1 MKIIVL
7 KNNLKEGLDAVSRTV
22 GEKIN
27 LPILKNVLIDGEDG
41 KIKIFA
47 TNLETAI
54 IKEVSGKIIE
64 PGKITV
70 PFDVLFNI
78 ISNVPGERI
87 NLETKKSNLFLKT
100 DNYEASIQGV
110 NSDEFPIIPKIKK
123 DKNFLE
129 IQGAIL
135 KEGMNKIIN
144 ACQISELRP
153 ELSGILFNVEGEA
166 IKLTATDSFR
176 LAEKTIPS
184 SQFKNHFADKVKKI
198 IIPLKAV
205 QEATRS
211 LEENSS
217 IKIFIDDA
225 QILFQSETIE
235 IISRLIDGQF
245 PDYEQIVPKEVDAEI
260 LLNRDELISA
270 LKLVSVF
277 SSRNNEVS
285 IKIQE
290 NKKTL
295 EIYSVDSALGENKY
309 LIPIKIKG
317 ESSGVAF
324 NWRYFVDGL
333 KNVGLENVFL
343 GLQGDAR
350 PAIIKSTN
358 DPSYFYVLMPI
369 KNS

>member
-1 MKIIVL
+1 MKVIVL
-7 KNNLKEGLDAVSRTV
+7 KNNLKEGLGAVSRTI
-22 GEKIN
+22 GEKLS

-47 TNLETAI
+47 TNLEIAVV
-54 IKEVSGKIIE
+54 KEVSGKIIE

-70 PFDVLFNI
+70 PFEILFNI
-78 ISNVPGERI
+78 ISNIPSERI
-87 NLETKKSNLFLKT
+87 NIETKKSNLFLKA

-110 NSDEFPIIPKIKK
+110 NFEEFPIIPKIKK

-135 KEGMNKIIN
+135 KEGINKIIN

-153 ELSGILFNVEGEA
+153 ELSGILFSVENET
-166 IKLTATDSFR
+166 IRLTATDSFR

-184 SQFKNHFADKVKKI
+184 SQFKNHFADKIKI

-225 QILFQSETIE
+225 QALFQSETVE

-260 LLNRDELISA
+260 LLNRDELINA
-270 LKLVSVF
+270 LKLVSAF
-277 SSRNNEVS
+277 SSRNNEVAVR
-285 IKIQE
+285 IQE
-290 NKKTL
+290 NKKTM
-295 EIYSVDSALGENKY
+295 EVYSVDSVLGENKY
-309 LIPIKIKG
+309 LIPIKLKG
-317 ESSGVAF
+317 ESSEVSF
-324 NWRYFVDGL
+324 NWRYFIDGL
-333 KNVGLENVFL
+333 KNIGLESVFL

-369 KNS
+369 KNA